1 MKDYQKVI
9 LHAKKDRSLRL
20 FHPWLFSGA
29 IEKIEGQPSEGQ
41 IVEVYSKENEY
52 LATGHFHEGSIKVR
66 IFSFEKTNCDEEF
79 WTQKIEKAYQN
90 RQAIGLTNNL
100 STNVYRLVHAEGD
113 GLPGLIIDIYDS
125 VAVIQTHTIGMHEQK
140 INFVSALKKIYGNKL
155 EAIYDKSSE
164 TMSKQ
169 NALQLSNG
177 FLYGDKQ
184 ETKIKENNIEYFVN
198 WVEGQ
203 KTGFFIDQ
211 RENRFLLSRYS
222 EGKTVLNTFAY
233 SGGFSMYSLV
243 AGAKMVHSVDS
254 SKRAAELAIRNAEL
268 NKSSDR
274 HQFFQEDAFDYL
286 KRSQE
291 KYDVVILDPP
301 AFAKHLSSVDKAMIG
316 YRNLNTDGFKKVL
329 PGGLLFTFSCSQVI
343 DKMLFRKI
351 IFQAAAQSK
360 RNVRILYQLS
370 QGPDHAISL
379 YHPEGEYLKGLVLQV
394 D

>member
-1 MKDYQKVI
+1 MKSYPKIFLQ
-9 LHAKKDRSLRL
+9 AKKDRSLRL
-20 FHPWLFSGA
+20 YHPWLFSGA
-29 IEKIEGQPSEGQ
+29 IEKVEGKPAEGA
-41 IVEVYSKENEY
+41 IVEIYSKENEY

-66 IFSFEKTNCDEEF
+66 VFSFEKTDCGEEF
-79 WTQKIEKAYQN
+79 WYNKFLKAFEN
-90 RQAIGLTNNL
+90 RKRLGLIGN
-100 STNVYRLVHAEGD
+100 SKTNVYRLIHAEGD
-113 GLPGLIIDIYDS
+113 GMPGLIIDIYDD

-140 INFVSALKKIYGNKL
+140 EHFVSALKKIYGQQLK
-155 EAIYDKSSE
+155 AIYDKSAE

-169 NALQLSNG
+169 SALKLENG
-177 FLYGDKQ
+177 FLLGDKQ
-184 ETKIKENNIEYFVN
+184 ETIVRENDIQFYVN

-211 RENRFLLSRYS
+211 RENRQLLANYS
-222 EGKTVLNTFAY
+222 QGKKVLNTFAY

-243 AGAKMVHSVDS
+243 AGAAEVHSVDS
-254 SKRAAELAIRNAEL
+254 SKRAADLAIRNAEL
-268 NKSSDR
+268 NNVSDR

-286 KRSQE
+286 KRSQDL
-291 KYDVVILDPP
+291 YDIVILDPP

-316 YRNLNTDGFKKVL
+316 YRNLNTDGLKKVA

-343 DKMLFRKI
+343 DKTLFRKVV
-351 IFQAAAQSK
+351 FQAAAQSK

-370 QGPDHAISL
+370 QAPDHAISI